1 MASEYLGKP
10 CPKCKYVRTATD
22 TAADW
27 QCPKC
32 GIAYAKF
39 VQAQSQPAAT
49 LSRPANPGRAA
60 PQASEG
66 GSTGLAVFTHASILI
81 GAVIPFM
88 SLIVPIAVWIIKRD
102 DDALA
107 VGAAKE
113 AINFQISAL
122 LWALLAIG
130 VMLAGMIA
138 QPLLWIG
145 AIFIGILALSMVI
158 LPIVAIVKTS
168 SGGESYRYPCTVH
181 IFE

>member
-10 CPKCKYVRTATD
+10 CPKCRYVRTASE
-22 TAADW
+22 TAPDW

-39 VQAQSQPAAT
+39 VQVQSEPAAVI
-49 LSRPANPGRAA
+49 SRPANAGRTV

-81 GAVIPFM
+81 GGVIP
-88 SLIVPIAVWIIKRD
+88 LINIIVPIAVWIIKRD
-102 DDALA
+102 ENEFA

-122 LWALLAIG
+122 LWILLAVG

-138 QPLLWIG
+138 HPLLWIG
-145 AIFIGILALSMVI
+145 AIFLGVLCLCLFI

-168 SGGESYRYPCTVH
+168 SGESYRYPWTVH